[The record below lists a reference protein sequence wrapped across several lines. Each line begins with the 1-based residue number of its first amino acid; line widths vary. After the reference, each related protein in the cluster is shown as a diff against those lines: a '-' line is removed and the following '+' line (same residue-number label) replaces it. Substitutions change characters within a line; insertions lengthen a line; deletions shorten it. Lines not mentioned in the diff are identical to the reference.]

1 MLWFNHEK
9 MKNST
14 KHLAINLLSSSIPY
28 LNILSPFIIKVRVL
42 VEWIYG
48 NTYKSAFD
56 NNDKYVLTN
65 LGQQFIHYAMTD
77 LPIKIDYNNQNAN
90 P

>member
-1 MLWFNHEK
+1 

-14 KHLAINLLSSSIPY
+14 KNLAINLLASSIPY

-48 NTYKSAFD
+48 KIYKSAF
-56 NNDKYVLTN
+56 NNSDKYVLTN

-77 LPIKIDYNNQNAN
+77 LPIKIDYNNQNTN

>member
-1 MLWFNHEK
+1 
-9 MKNST
+9 
-14 KHLAINLLSSSIPY
+14 
-28 LNILSPFIIKVRVL
+28 VRVL

-77 LPIKIDYNNQNAN
+77 LPIKIDYNNQNTN